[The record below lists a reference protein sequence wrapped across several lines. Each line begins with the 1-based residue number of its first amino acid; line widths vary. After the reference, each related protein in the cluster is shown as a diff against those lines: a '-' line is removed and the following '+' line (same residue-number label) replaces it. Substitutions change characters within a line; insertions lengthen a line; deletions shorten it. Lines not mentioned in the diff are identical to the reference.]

1 MPTCLTY
8 GFTGTTANESIYN
21 YRSVRLFNNAIVLD
35 ELTFDP
41 SAVATGTALPA
52 ASVTTNCTT
61 TAGITGATTYTLS
74 STEVSISSLCFSSK
88 TDTGTCYFDSATGT
102 CKLNTTVPV
111 GNEIDVCIVG
121 QLKNGDVYT
130 KTIKRAF
137 VQPIFVRSSAV
148 SS

>member
-1 MPTCLTY
+1 
-8 GFTGTTANESIYN
+8 
-21 YRSVRLFNNAIVLD
+21 
-35 ELTFDP
+35 
-41 SAVATGTALPA
+41 
-52 ASVTTNCTT
+52 
-61 TAGITGATTYTLS
+61 
-74 STEVSISSLCFSSK
+74 
-88 TDTGTCYFDSATGT
+88 
-102 CKLNTTVPV
+102 LNTTVPV